1 MKRKNHLSKTKFCC
15 FFFVNLK
22 FNFYRKIQDS
32 TSTNKRSSLQK
43 NLNLSPSQRLENL
56 IQASTNDS
64 VSEGMK

>member
-1 MKRKNHLSKTKFCC
+1 M

-22 FNFYRKIQDS
+22 FNFYRKNQDS
-32 TSTNKRSSLQK
+32 TSINKRSSLQK

-64 VSEGMK
+64 VSEGINKENLAVRE